1 MNDLPPNLNAT
12 AAAMIS
18 TDLRR
23 QIKRMYEVDGV
34 TIEEL
39 SQIFE
44 IPELVIQSVVQP
56 PAARPNSTIESLTN
70 PLPVQTNP
78 NGSDLT
84 TEFEEQ
90 LARVRGIEDQLR
102 DSESDA
108 IQALGD
114 LVNASDSDAIRMHS
128 AKTILE
134 IRAGKLRPERPVK
147 HQSTGMT
154 PDGFRTI
161 VEETMRVYRETQE
174 RLAKAT
180 VTV

>member
-1 MNDLPPNLNAT
+1 MNDLSPNLNAT

-34 TIEEL
+34 TMEEIA
-39 SQIFE
+39 QIFE

-56 PAARPNSTIESLTN
+56 PAARPNSATESLTN
-70 PLPVQTNP
+70 PLPVQV
-78 NGSDLT
+78 SDQSA
-84 TEFEEQ
+84 EFEEQ
-90 LARVRGIEDQLR
+90 LQRVRSIEDQLR

-114 LVNASDSDAIRMHS
+114 LVNTSDSDAIRMHS

-154 PDGFRTI
+154 PDGFRSI

>member
-34 TIEEL
+34 TMEEIA
-39 SQIFE
+39 QIFE

-56 PAARPNSTIESLTN
+56 PPTQPTATLTN
-70 PLPVQTNP
+70 PLPVP
-78 NGSDLT
+78 AGSDQS

-90 LARVRGIEDQLR
+90 LQRVRGIEDQLR

-114 LVNASDSDAIRMHS
+114 LVNTSDSDAIRMHS

>member
-34 TIEEL
+34 LIEEL

-56 PAARPNSTIESLTN
+56 PPTQPTVGLTN
-70 PLPVQTNP
+70 PLPVP
-78 NGSDLT
+78 NGSDQS

-90 LARVRGIEDQLR
+90 LQRVRGIEDQLR
-102 DSESDA
+102 DAESDA
-108 IQALGD
+108 VQALGD
-114 LVNASDSDAIRMHS
+114 LVNTSDSDAIRMHS